1 MRSVDTYLESTI
13 LPMINAQY
21 PTVYLNRRV
30 IYEL

>member
-13 LPMINAQY
+13 LPMINAH